1 MSDQGGCAVDYARDI
16 QAIAAR
22 RDSQAFRR
30 LFDYFGPR
38 LKTYLMSAGA
48 ESTQA
53 EDLMQDAM
61 VALWHKAHLF
71 DPTKARASTWLFTIA
86 RNLRIDALRRQ
97 SRQSQQITDHTDPT
111 TQPAEI
117 IQSDHLLA
125 QKQDRTRIKQ
135 ALSDLTPD
143 QRDVIRLCFFQDLS
157 HSQIAQ
163 ALNLP
168 LGTVKSRI
176 RLAVAKL
183 RTTLEHA

>member
-1 MSDQGGCAVDYARDI
+1 MSDFSSVDCRAVDYARDI
-16 QAIAAR
+16 QAIAAH

-38 LKTYLMSAGA
+38 LKAYLMSAGA

-97 SRQSQQITDHTDPT
+97 SRQVTDPNDPT
-111 TQPAEI
+111 TQPQEV
-117 IQSDHLLA
+117 IQSDHLVA
-125 QKQDRTRIKQ
+125 QKQDSTRIKQ
-135 ALSDLTPD
+135 ALKGLSPD
-143 QRDVIRLCFFQDLS
+143 QRDVIQLCFFQDLS
-157 HSQIAQ
+157 HNQIAQ
-163 ALNLP
+163 ALNVP

-183 RTTLEHA
+183 RTILEPA

>member
-1 MSDQGGCAVDYARDI
+1 MSDQGDITCAADCARDI

-53 EDLMQDAM
+53 EDIMQEAM

-71 DPTKARASTWLFTIA
+71 DPTKARASTWMFTIA

-97 SRQSQQITDHTDPT
+97 SRQVTDQDDPT
-111 TQPAEI
+111 TRPGEV
-117 IQSDHLLA
+117 IQSDHLVA
-125 QKQDRTRIKQ
+125 RKQDSARIKQ
-135 ALSDLTPD
+135 ALNGLSPD

-157 HSQIAQ
+157 HSQIART
-163 ALNLP
+163 LNLP